1 MQLLIFQ
8 APPQPLPFRHASNN
22 THSQPEQTSRARR
35 RRRRLDGEVRSS
47 ARAGGRARWHARSLA
62 LSRIHPRFKFK
73 HFEGRG
79 GGGGGIGGAPKDDGW
94 SCGLAGGNHEG
105 KGHAFQGGA
114 KEALMRYASC
124 EETILLLLWVLA
136 NNAPCLGV
144 RAWWQHLYPAA
155 EALRTLLTK
164 GGGAGVLYVHAV
176 LSCCGI

>member
-1 MQLLIFQ
+1 MP
-8 APPQPLPFRHASNN
+8 ATTHTPSRSRH
-22 THSQPEQTSRARR
+22 PERVVVAAVSTGKYGALR
-35 RRRRLDGEVRSS
+35 G
-47 ARAGGRARWHARSLA
+47 RAGGRDGTLARSPSPASIQGSSSNILRVAAAVAAASEA
-62 LSRIHPRFKFK
+62 LL
-73 HFEGRG
+73 
-79 GGGGGIGGAPKDDGW
+79 PKDDGW

-136 NNAPCLGV
+136 YNAPCLGV